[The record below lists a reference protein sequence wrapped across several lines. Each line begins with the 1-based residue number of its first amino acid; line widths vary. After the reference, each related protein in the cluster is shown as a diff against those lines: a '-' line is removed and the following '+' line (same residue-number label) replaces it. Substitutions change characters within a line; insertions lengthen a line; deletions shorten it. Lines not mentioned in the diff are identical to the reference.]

1 MLNRAEDHARLAAL
15 RERYDAYAA
24 RHDLKRAGGRIGWER
39 LLGKRGPFCY
49 GPEYLPCRLDHFSLW
64 SRNGKAVRFLTE
76 PYGVTTEEILA
87 LHSWA
92 FGLGL
97 AVRVDAEESPY
108 YPGATNLVEIGK
120 PEEFTPAEA
129 RF

>member
-1 MLNRAEDHARLAAL
+1 M
-15 RERYDAYAA
+15 
-24 RHDLKRAGGRIGWER
+24 
-39 LLGKRGPFCY
+39 
-49 GPEYLPCRLDHFSLW
+49 
-64 SRNGKAVRFLTE
+64 RFLTE

-108 YPGATNLVEIGK
+108 YPGSTNLVEIGK

-129 RF
+129 RL